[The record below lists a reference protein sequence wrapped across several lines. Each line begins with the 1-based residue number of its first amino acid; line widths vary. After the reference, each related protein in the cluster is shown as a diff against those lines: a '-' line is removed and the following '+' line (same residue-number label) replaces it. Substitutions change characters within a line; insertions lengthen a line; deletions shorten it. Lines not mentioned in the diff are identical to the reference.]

1 MKAVANIM
9 QIEEQFFREINSMA
23 GRFEL
28 IDWAMITLS
37 SPNTWIIVGLSA
49 FLIILLKR
57 NQKVMDLFIST
68 LIALAA
74 ADLTSFRIIKP
85 LFARERPCRI
95 LEDVNLIL
103 NHCGGSYGFTSN
115 HAANAF
121 AVWAILASKL
131 GLRSAWSLLA
141 LTLASS
147 VALSRVYLGV
157 HFWGDILGGAALGII
172 TAAVVQRLR
181 VETVSS
187 AISQRLFAYLPSS
200 GK

>member
-1 MKAVANIM
+1 
-9 QIEEQFFREINSMA
+9 MA

-28 IDWAMITLS
+28 IDWVMITLS

-49 FLIILLKR
+49 FFIILLKR
-57 NQKVMDLFIST
+57 NQKVMGLFIST
-68 LIALAA
+68 LIALTA

-95 LEDVNLIL
+95 LEDVHLIL

-121 AVWAILASKL
+121 AVWAILASNL
-131 GLRSAWSLLA
+131 GLRSAWSQLA

-147 VALSRVYLGV
+147 VALSRIYLGV
-157 HFWGDILGGAALGII
+157 HFWGDVLGGAALGII
-172 TAAVVQRLR
+172 TAAAIQRLR
-181 VETVSS
+181 VDALSG
-187 AISQRLFAYLPSS
+187 ALSQKLFAYLPSS